1 MEYNYLGRTGLKV
14 SKLSLGCMN
23 FGGFSDKEVSQE
35 IILKA
40 YNAGINLF
48 DTANAY
54 NGGRSEEILGDTL
67 NRENIRDRVIITTK
81 VHHPM
86 DNTNPNA
93 SSIHRRHIIE
103 QCEASLKRLKTDY
116 IDVYQLHR
124 PDPYIPIDES
134 LRALDDLIRSGKV
147 RYAGTSS
154 FPSWQIMESLW
165 VSKEYGLNRFISE
178 QPPYNL
184 LDRRIEREL
193 VPFSA
198 NYGIGLITWSP
209 TARGFLTGKY
219 KKNSSL
225 PNNSRFNKEN
235 DYGGFFPDWIKD
247 HMSDKSFEI
256 LDILKTIAAD
266 KKCKPI
272 HIALAWNLS
281 RAFISS
287 VLIGPRTESQ
297 LDEYLK
303 ALDIKLTPKDEEL
316 INSVSTP
323 GEHVVSYYGEPL
335 ADFSSKKHSWL

>member
-23 FGGFSDKEVSQE
+23 FGGYTSKEDSEQ
-35 IILKA
+35 IIINA
-40 YNAGINLF
+40 YNSGINLF

-54 NGGRSEEILGDTL
+54 NKGKSEEILGSTL
-67 NRENIRDRVIITTK
+67 NKENIRDKVILATK

-86 DNTNPNA
+86 DERNPNA

-116 IDVYQLHR
+116 IDIYQLHR
-124 PDPYIPIDES
+124 PDPNIPIDET

-165 VSKEYGLNRFISE
+165 VSKEYGLNRFICE

-193 VPFSA
+193 VPFAS

-219 KKNSSL
+219 EKNSSL
-225 PNNSRFNKEN
+225 PNNSRFNVEK
-235 DYGGFFPDWIKD
+235 DYGGFFPEWIED
-247 HMSDKSFEI
+247 HLSDNSFKI
-256 LDILKTIAAD
+256 LDVIKNIASE
-266 KKCKPI
+266 KGCKPI
-272 HIALAWNLS
+272 HIALAWNIS

-287 VLIGPRTESQ
+287 TIIGPRTILQFE
-297 LDEYLK
+297 DYLK
-303 ALDIKLTPKDEEL
+303 ASDIKLTSKDEEQ
-316 INSVSTP
+316 INQVSKP
-323 GEHVVSYYGEPL
+323 GEHVVSYYGEPMS
-335 ADFSSKKHSWL
+335 DFSCKKFNWV